1 MQDSLGLS
9 KTRQGWTT
17 LEKGVS
23 IGISGKIHCSRDVP
37 QSSFQQVGLSTM
49 WEDGTVFACYTS
61 MWDVI
66 YYSELG
72 SSWSV
77 LAAGYNLDSLMMRYQ
92 GVDWTVL
99 ENWECNAK

>member
-1 MQDSLGLS
+1 
-9 KTRQGWTT
+9 
-17 LEKGVS
+17 
-23 IGISGKIHCSRDVP
+23 
-37 QSSFQQVGLSTM
+37 M

-77 LAAGYNLDSLMMRYQ
+77 LAAGYTIDSLMLRYQ
-92 GVDWTVL
+92 GVDWTNL
-99 ENWECNAK
+99 ESWDCNAKYDSSPCLFLTQFKTMSSISSRLHQTAKNELQI